1 MKTANTTDAQPAKS
15 ERAIAAETLNLRRT
29 IRDLVA
35 LSALP
40 SIWVDYDLQRS
51 LQNLTDVL
59 RATLRAVTVCVRA
72 EMPDGSHF
80 ETGAARGLANAAQI
94 SLEVSHIL
102 NAVQAESTT
111 VTQISNS
118 DRSGVFNALPHPI
131 FSEGRQV
138 GYFVASYKPN
148 IFPAENDRLVLQVA
162 ANQTTLLFQRHKVH
176 EERFARKIA
185 EDRLRQTEHHYHQLV
200 QSLPAAVYTCDVEG
214 RITLYNEAAA
224 ALWGC
229 RPKLDE
235 DRWCGSWKI
244 HNPDGTPLPLE
255 DSPMALAIHEGR
267 SVHGAE
273 IIVERPGGSRSVVLA
288 HSYPIRD
295 QSGAIVGTVNMLVDV
310 QELKRAEEE
319 LRNREQHLRAIIE
332 NTPDCVKLVAADGTL
347 LEMNASGLSMVQAS
361 SLDQVEG
368 KNIYGLVAAEHRDA
382 FRIMNQ
388 RVCAGSKERLEF
400 QIVGLDGTRRWM
412 SSHAAPIPDQ
422 SSGKLLHLA
431 ITRDITEQKAQHE
444 ALQASE
450 DRLSRLMKLMPAAMY
465 TCDAEGRITY
475 YNQRAAELWGR
486 EPQLGD
492 DQQKFC
498 AAYKCWF
505 DGKVI
510 PPEETPMAAAV
521 REGKAFSDLEPVF
534 ERPDGIKVSVLVNI
548 DPLFDAEGKPCGAIN
563 VFQDITER
571 KQVEQALRESEDRY
585 RVLFSSMPVAV
596 FVCNH
601 HAVIQYYNR
610 RAVELWGREPAPGM
624 DRYCGSVKLFLA
636 DGTWLPHAQSPVV
649 EVLRTGIAVKNVEV
663 LIERPDG
670 SRLPVIVNFDALKNA
685 RGEIVGAV
693 TSFEDISERKRAEEA
708 LKEADRRKDE
718 FLAILAHELRNPLAP
733 IRNGLKILEMTG
745 NKPEIAQNAQSMM
758 DQAVHQMVRLV
769 DDLLDV
775 SRITT
780 GKLKLRKEPVEL
792 AAVVKSAVETNQALL
807 DERGHELTVML
818 PPEPILLEGDP
829 IRLAQVF
836 SNLVNNSAKYSEERG
851 GIRLS
856 AESQG
861 DEVVVRVTD
870 RGIGIPADHL
880 PRIFDMFAQVDT
892 ASERSQGGLGI
903 GLSLVKRLVEMHGG
917 TIAAHSEGPGKGSEF
932 VVRLPV
938 LTQGLSASL
947 IAKPGDQTSLLSKCK
962 VLVVDDNRLSC
973 KSTAMLLQLMGHE
986 PITAQNGVEGIECAR
1001 TFRPDVILLDIGLPQ
1016 LNGYEV
1022 ARRVRQ
1028 EPWGKSIFLIAMT
1041 GFGQEEDRRRSV
1053 EAGFDDHMVKPIDLV
1068 ELEKKLSDIAA
1079 R

>member
-1 MKTANTTDAQPAKS
+1 M
-15 ERAIAAETLNLRRT
+15 
-29 IRDLVA
+29 A

-40 SIWVDYDLQRS
+40 SIRVDYDLQPS

-59 RATLRAVTVCVRA
+59 RATLGAFTVCVRV
-72 EMPDGSHF
+72 ELPDGSRF
-80 ETGAARGLANAAQI
+80 ETGAARGLANAAQ
-94 SLEVSHIL
+94 SKPDVSHIL
-102 NAVQAESTT
+102 NAVELEPTAL
-111 VTQISNS
+111 TQISKP
-118 DRSGVFNALPHPI
+118 DRSGVLNALMHPI

-138 GYFVASYKPN
+138 GYFVACYNPN

-185 EDRLRQTEHHYHQLV
+185 EDRLRQTEYHYDQLV

-214 RITLYNEAAA
+214 RIKLYNEAAA

-229 RPKLDE
+229 RPKID

-244 HNPDGTPLPLE
+244 YNAKGMPLALE
-255 DSPMALAIHEGR
+255 DSPMAFAIREGR

-273 IIVERPGGSRSVVLA
+273 IIVERRDGGRSVVLA

-295 QSGAIVGTVNMLVDV
+295 ESGAIVETVNMLVGI
-310 QELKRAEEE
+310 QELKRAQEE
-319 LRNREQHLRAIIE
+319 LRNREQHLRAVIE

-361 SLDQVEG
+361 SLDQVKG
-368 KNIYGLVAAEHRDA
+368 QNIYALVAPEDREA
-382 FRIMNQ
+382 FREMNQ
-388 RVCAGSKERLEF
+388 RVCTGSKERLEF
-400 QIVGLDGTRRWM
+400 QIVGLNGTRRWM
-412 SSHAAPIPDQ
+412 SSHAAPISDQ

-431 ITRDITEQKAQHE
+431 VTRDITEQKTQHE
-444 ALQASE
+444 ALRASE

-475 YNQRAAELWGR
+475 YNQRATELWGR
-486 EPQLGD
+486 EPRLGD
-492 DQQKFC
+492 DRQKFC

-534 ERPDGIKVSVLVNI
+534 ERPDGTKISVLVNI

-596 FVCNH
+596 FVCDH
-601 HAVIQYYNR
+601 DAVIQYYNR
-610 RAVELWGREPAPGM
+610 RAVELWGREPAAGS
-624 DRYCGSVKLFLA
+624 DRYWGSVKLFLA
-636 DGTWLPHAQSPVV
+636 DGTRLPNAQSPIV
-649 EVLRTGIAVKNVEV
+649 EVLRTGNAVKNVEV
-663 LIERPDG
+663 FIERPDG
-670 SRLPVIVNFDALKNA
+670 SRLPVIVNFDALKNT

-708 LKEADRRKDE
+708 LKEADRKKDE

-745 NKPEIAQNAQSMM
+745 NESEIAQKTQSMM
-758 DQAVHQMVRLV
+758 DQAVRQMVRLV

-807 DERGHELTVML
+807 DEHGHELTVML
-818 PPEPILLEGDP
+818 PSEPILLDGDP

-836 SNLVNNSAKYSEERG
+836 SNLVNNSAKYSEQRG
-851 GIRLS
+851 VIQVS

-880 PRIFDMFAQVDT
+880 PRIFDMFAQVERRPRDHKADWVLACLWSSAWSRCT
-892 ASERSQGGLGI
+892 AAQSSPIAMVRPRAANSWSV
-903 GLSLVKRLVEMHGG
+903 SLCFITRCRRLV
-917 TIAAHSEGPGKGSEF
+917 
-932 VVRLPV
+932 
-938 LTQGLSASL
+938 
-947 IAKPGDQTSLLSKCK
+947 
-962 VLVVDDNRLSC
+962 
-973 KSTAMLLQLMGHE
+973 
-986 PITAQNGVEGIECAR
+986 
-1001 TFRPDVILLDIGLPQ
+1001 
-1016 LNGYEV
+1016 
-1022 ARRVRQ
+1022 
-1028 EPWGKSIFLIAMT
+1028 
-1041 GFGQEEDRRRSV
+1041 
-1053 EAGFDDHMVKPIDLV
+1053 
-1068 ELEKKLSDIAA
+1068 
-1079 R
+1079 